1 MLNFDTMTNLH
12 GVFGAWAYH
21 RFNLDICDVN
31 NYRPIALV
39 TVASKIFEII
49 LLDIFELSLQT
60 SDNQFGFK
68 KKHSTDHCLFVL
80 KNVIDY
86 YRSHGSPI
94 YTCLLDA
101 SRAFDRVNHWNLF
114 KKLINRGVP
123 LIVVRILVYWYRT
136 QTFCVKW
143 GSVTSVFFNV
153 SNGVRQ
159 GGILSPYLF
168 VIYVDDLSALLN
180 SSGVGCHI
188 NNSPINHIFYA
199 DDLCLMAPSPSG
211 LQKLLDICVRF
222 GLDNDIIYNTNK
234 SMCMV
239 FKPPSYSCK
248 CPPMYLGNDTLDY
261 VDRAK
266 YLGVLL
272 TANFKDDDDMMKH
285 LRAFY
290 IRSNTLIRKFYHCSI
305 DIKLLLFRSYC
316 TPSYCSHLWVNFNK
330 VTYNKLRVAYNN
342 VYRRILGYS
351 RRDSASNMFVTN
363 GIDNFDTLIRKNVY
377 SFRSRVQ
384 SIKNSLVSDVYNLIT
399 LVRNNMFV
407 KWMDI
412 LYIRNVP

>member
-1 MLNFDTMTNLH
+1 
-12 GVFGAWAYH
+12 
-21 RFNLDICDVN
+21 
-31 NYRPIALV
+31 
-39 TVASKIFEII
+39 
-49 LLDIFELSLQT
+49 
-60 SDNQFGFK
+60 
-68 KKHSTDHCLFVL
+68 
-80 KNVIDY
+80 
-86 YRSHGSPI
+86 
-94 YTCLLDA
+94 
-101 SRAFDRVNHWNLF
+101 
-114 KKLINRGVP
+114 
-123 LIVVRILVYWYRT
+123 
-136 QTFCVKW
+136 
-143 GSVTSVFFNV
+143 
-153 SNGVRQ
+153 
-159 GGILSPYLF
+159 
-168 VIYVDDLSALLN
+168 
-180 SSGVGCHI
+180 
-188 NNSPINHIFYA
+188 
-199 DDLCLMAPSPSG
+199 
-211 LQKLLDICVRF
+211 
-222 GLDNDIIYNTNK
+222 
-234 SMCMV
+234 MV

-266 YLGVLL
+266 YLGVLI

-285 LRAFY
+285 LRVFY

-330 VTYNKLRVAYNN
+330 ATYNKLRVAYNN
-342 VYRRILGYS
+342 VYRHIMGYS